1 MKFEKGNKFGK
12 GGRNDP
18 PGGRPTLEQQEIKK
32 AAKEIAQEYIEK
44 HVKPIMEA
52 YLGLAAGK
60 IVEKRTANG
69 KKQFVL
75 EVDPATV
82 RDAVGK
88 LLPAA
93 KQTIAIEGDGL
104 LEQAI
109 RRLRERKSGDNR

>member
-1 MKFEKGNKFGK
+1 MGFQKGNKFGRHGK
-12 GGRNDP
+12 QNP
-18 PGGRPTLEQQEIKK
+18 PGGRPSLEQQQIKK

-44 HVKPIMEA
+44 HIKPIMDT

-60 IVEKRTANG
+60 VVERRTSKG

-75 EVDPATV
+75 EVDASTT

-109 RRLRERKSGDNR
+109 RRLRERK

>member
-1 MKFEKGNKFGK
+1 LTCLLMG
-12 GGRNDP
+12 DP
-18 PGGRPTLEQQEIKK
+18 SRASSKV
-32 AAKEIAQEYIEK
+32 Y
-44 HVKPIMEA
+44 M
-52 YLGLAAGK
+52 GLAAGK
-60 IVEKRTANG
+60 VVERRTPEG
-69 KKQFVL
+69 EKKFEL
-75 EVDPATV
+75 SVDPSTT